1 MFKDLKKNFQI
12 VKYVFKFCPWYIF
25 FTLLFITCNTIQVL
39 TKVYLIEYFVK
50 IVENAV
56 KYEVNPLN
64 EFSKIFSW
72 LAFYLILM
80 LIVTIY
86 RVYYNDIVKG
96 KYRLI
101 YIGAVNDMMY
111 RKARLVDYAD
121 FDNPEFYDIYS
132 RAIRDG
138 TVRGIRVYEDFTNFI
153 SSIVNT
159 IALGTYIVVGDS
171 ILIIVVLI
179 SVIARL
185 LIANKVNKN
194 RHQFDTETEIDRRMY
209 DYVNRTF
216 YQQRFAAEIKTTPIS
231 ELLIDKCNDAQK
243 SIDTQY
249 IKTHRKNTILN
260 SISAVISNLFE
271 NGVIYCYLVYK
282 LFKGLTLSR
291 LSSML
296 NAATQFSG
304 NFYEAASFFNRIKLN
319 ALYIDYFLDFMKYQP
334 TLEEAGQRDLDQEFE
349 RLKIDNVT
357 FSYPGTEFN
366 ALSNI
371 NLEIKRGDKLAI
383 VGLNGAGKT
392 TLIKLFLK
400 FYNPNEGEIYYN
412 NQTIRETKEDVIRRK
427 YSIIF
432 QDFRLY
438 DVSIA
443 ENVLMRE
450 VKTEEDEKIV
460 WKALDL
466 VGLKEKVEALEQ
478 GIYTLYSR
486 EFNGVEFSGG
496 ERQKLA
502 IARVF
507 ASNADIYILDEP
519 TSSLDPLAERDI
531 NRLIMEKSQDKT
543 IIIIAHRLSTVVDAN
558 RIILM
563 EYGKII
569 EDGTHHQLLM
579 ERGKYYKMFSTQAA
593 LYIRNEN
600 KV

>member
-1 MFKDLKKNFQI
+1 MLKDLKKNFQI

-25 FTLLFITCNTIQVL
+25 FTLLFIICNTAQVL
-39 TKVYLIEYFVK
+39 AKVYLIEFFVEV
-50 IVENAV
+50 VENAI
-56 KYEVNPLN
+56 KNNINPLD
-64 EFSKIFSW
+64 EFPRIVLS
-72 LAFYLILM
+72 LLFYLSLM
-80 LIVTIY
+80 LVITIY
-86 RVYYNDIVKG
+86 RVYYNDVVKG

-101 YIGAVNDMMY
+101 YIGSVNHLMY
-111 RKARLVDYAD
+111 SKARLVDYAD

-132 RAIRDG
+132 RAMRDG
-138 TVRGIRVYEDFTNFI
+138 TFRGIRVYEDFTNFI

-159 IALGTYIVVGDS
+159 IALGTYIIVGDS
-171 ILIIVVLI
+171 ILIVVVLA

-185 LIANKVNKN
+185 FIANRVNKN

-231 ELLIDKCNDAQK
+231 ELLIDKCHIAQNN
-243 SIDTQY
+243 IDKKY
-249 IKTHRKNTILN
+249 ITTHRKNTILN

-282 LFKGLTLSR
+282 LFRGLTISR

-296 NAATQFSG
+296 NAATQFSS

-319 ALYIDYFLDFMKYQP
+319 ALYIDYFLDYMKYQP
-334 TLEEAGQRDLDQEFE
+334 TLEEAGNKDLDEKFE
-349 RLKIDNVT
+349 RLKVDNVT
-357 FSYPGTEFN
+357 FSYPGTDFF

-371 NLEIKRGDKLAI
+371 NLEIKRGEKLAI

-400 FYNPNEGEIYYN
+400 FYNPNSGEIYYN
-412 NQTIRETKEDVIRRK
+412 NQTIRETKENVIRKK

-438 DVSIA
+438 DVTIA
-443 ENVLMRE
+443 QNILMRE
-450 VKTEEDEKIV
+450 VKSLEDEQV
-460 WKALDL
+460 VLNALDL
-466 VGLKEKVEALEQ
+466 VGLKEKVMTLEK
-478 GIYTLYSR
+478 GIYTMYSR

-507 ASNADIYILDEP
+507 ASDADIYILDEP

-563 EYGKII
+563 EYGRII
-569 EDGTHHQLLM
+569 EDGTHHQLLL
-579 ERGKYYKMFSTQAA
+579 EKGKYYKMFSTQAA
-593 LYIRNEN
+593 LYVRNEKN
-600 KV
+600 M

>member
-25 FTLLFITCNTIQVL
+25 FTMIFIICNTVQVL
-39 TKVYLIEYFVK
+39 AKVYLIEYFVE

-56 KYEVNPLN
+56 KNNSIQGE
-64 EFSKIFSW
+64 EFSKIVTS
-72 LAFYLILM
+72 LVIYLLLM
-80 LIVTIY
+80 LVVTIY
-86 RVYYNDIVKG
+86 RVYYNNIVKA
-96 KYRLI
+96 KYRLV
-101 YIGAVNDMMY
+101 YIGAVNHMMY
-111 RKARLVDYAD
+111 SKARLIDYAD

-171 ILIIVVLI
+171 ILIAVVLV
-179 SVIARL
+179 SVLARL

-194 RHQFDTETEIDRRMY
+194 RHKFDTETEIDRRMY

-216 YQQRFAAEIKTTPIS
+216 YQQRFAAEIKTTSIS
-231 ELLIDKCNDAQK
+231 ELLIDKCNDAQR
-243 SIDTQY
+243 SIDKKF
-249 IKTHRKNTILN
+249 IKTHRQNTILN

-282 LFKGLTLSR
+282 LFRGLKISR

-296 NAATQFSG
+296 NAATQFSS

-334 TLEEAGQRDLDQEFE
+334 TLEEAGNKDLHEKFE
-349 RLKIDNVT
+349 RLKVDNVT
-357 FSYPGTEFN
+357 FSYPGTNFF
-366 ALSNI
+366 ALNNI

-400 FYNPNEGEIYYN
+400 FYNPDVGEIYYN
-412 NQTIRETKEDVIRRK
+412 NQTVRETKENIIRRK

-438 DVSIA
+438 DISIA
-443 ENVLMRE
+443 ENVLMHPIRN
-450 VKTEEDEKIV
+450 KDDETIV
-460 WKALDL
+460 WKALEL

-478 GIYTLYSR
+478 GVYTLYSR

-507 ASNADIYILDEP
+507 ASDADIYILDEP

-531 NRLIMEKSQDKT
+531 NRLIMEKSEDKT
-543 IIIIAHRLSTVVDAN
+543 IIIIAHRLSTVVDAD

-563 EYGKII
+563 EYGKIV
-569 EDGTHHQLLM
+569 EDGTHDQLML
-579 ERGKYYKMFSTQAA
+579 EKGNYYKMFSTQAA

-600 KV
+600 KM

>member
-1 MFKDLKKNFQI
+1 MYML
-12 VKYVFKFCPWYIF
+12 
-25 FTLLFITCNTIQVL
+25 
-39 TKVYLIEYFVK
+39 
-50 IVENAV
+50 
-56 KYEVNPLN
+56 
-64 EFSKIFSW
+64 SKS
-72 LAFYLILM
+72 
-80 LIVTIY
+80 
-86 RVYYNDIVKG
+86 
-96 KYRLI
+96 
-101 YIGAVNDMMY
+101 
-111 RKARLVDYAD
+111 
-121 FDNPEFYDIYS
+121 
-132 RAIRDG
+132 
-138 TVRGIRVYEDFTNFI
+138 
-153 SSIVNT
+153 
-159 IALGTYIVVGDS
+159 
-171 ILIIVVLI
+171 
-179 SVIARL
+179 
-185 LIANKVNKN
+185 
-194 RHQFDTETEIDRRMY
+194 
-209 DYVNRTF
+209 
-216 YQQRFAAEIKTTPIS
+216 
-231 ELLIDKCNDAQK
+231 
-243 SIDTQY
+243 
-249 IKTHRKNTILN
+249 
-260 SISAVISNLFE
+260 
-271 NGVIYCYLVYK
+271 
-282 LFKGLTLSR
+282 
-291 LSSML
+291 
-296 NAATQFSG
+296 
-304 NFYEAASFFNRIKLN
+304 
-319 ALYIDYFLDFMKYQP
+319 
-334 TLEEAGQRDLDQEFE
+334 
-349 RLKIDNVT
+349 
-357 FSYPGTEFN
+357 
-366 ALSNI
+366 
-371 NLEIKRGDKLAI
+371 LEIKRGDKLAI